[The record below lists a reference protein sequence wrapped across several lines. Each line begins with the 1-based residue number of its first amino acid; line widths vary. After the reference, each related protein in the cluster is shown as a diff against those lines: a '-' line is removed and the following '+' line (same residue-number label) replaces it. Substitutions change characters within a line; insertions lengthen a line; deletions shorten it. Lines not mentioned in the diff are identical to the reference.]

1 MHTLY
6 HVVQCTVT
14 PEQWAAIGTAL
25 PGFIIA
31 ATALM
36 TAGLAT
42 LNHRKLTNVERK
54 VDGNLARLAEH
65 LERAR
70 LELVALEERRNHEVT
85 TGQRAIAQ
93 RRRRKPAA
101 DAGREKE

>member
-1 MHTLY
+1 ML
-6 HVVQCTVT
+6 QCTVT
-14 PEQWAAIGTAL
+14 SDQWSSIGAAL

-36 TAGLAT
+36 TAGLAA
-42 LNHRKLTNVERK
+42 LNNRKLSRVERK

-70 LELVALEERRNHEVT
+70 QELVALEGRRHREVT
-85 TGQRAIAQ
+85 AGKRELKRAST
-93 RRRRKPAA
+93 RKPAA
-101 DAGREKE
+101 GAGREKV

>member
-1 MHTLY
+1 ML
-6 HVVQCTVT
+6 QCTVT
-14 PEQWAAIGTAL
+14 TEQWSAVGATL

-31 ATALM
+31 VTAAI
-36 TAGLAT
+36 TAGLAA

-70 LELVALEERRNHEVT
+70 LELAALEERRNHEVT
-85 TGQRAIAQ
+85 TGQRAIA
-93 RRRRKPAA
+93 RGRRRKPAA
-101 DAGREKE
+101 DAGREKV